1 MSEKKDMPEQI
12 TFEYKISPMYTVYG
26 VSGVF
31 GGVNGQGQVIM
42 NFFNERHAIPR
53 TQTYAVLEKGV
64 IGEQPLS
71 EEKKTFIIRDVM
83 FAISINRATARSF
96 AHFLLNQTDQFEK
109 FLKDSEKD
117 AYVKAEKDIH

>member
-1 MSEKKDMPEQI
+1 MSEKKDTPNQI
-12 TFEYKISPMYTVYG
+12 TFEYKISSTYTVYA

-53 TQTYAVLEKGV
+53 TQTYAVGEKGP

-71 EEKKTFIIRDVM
+71 EEKETSVIRDVM
-83 FAISINRATARSF
+83 FAISIKPHREVLCALSSKP
-96 AHFLLNQTDQFEK
+96 HG
-109 FLKDSEKD
+109 S
-117 AYVKAEKDIH
+117 V